1 MATLITVWQTISILT
16 VGAKTTTK
24 ITVIRTKEN
33 VSIVMRATA
42 TVSTIIIAVA
52 KKTI

>member
-1 MATLITVWQTISILT
+1 MATLITVWQITSLLT
-16 VGAKTTTK
+16 VGAKTTIK

-33 VSIVMRATA
+33 GSIVMRATVTA
-42 TVSTIIIAVA
+42 IVIAVA

>member
-1 MATLITVWQTISILT
+1 MTTLITVWQTTSVLI
-16 VGAKTTTK
+16 VGVKTTTK
-24 ITVIRTKEN
+24 ITVIRTWET

-42 TVSTIIIAVA
+42 TITTIAITVA